1 MQIGVG
7 LDATLN
13 LSWDEQAIL
22 SKEAAAQGYAS
33 IWTPEGTGH
42 DSYQLCLRRWA
53 ASAEVADG
61 GLTTGISVSP
71 VMYRTPMAFAMA
83 GGTVSDITSGRFI
96 MGIGSGAA
104 YRPSARRALGAPRVS
119 AIALMRD
126 YLATLRPLVA
136 GERVDY
142 QGEAITLRGARLG
155 ISPPPNTP
163 VYLGALGPRMLR
175 LAGELADGA
184 CLNWCSPEQ
193 IAWSRDQV
201 DAGATAAGRDPSDI
215 KLAEY
220 IRVCVDDD
228 EDVARR
234 AFAKATMQYAL
245 GASVPTDRERQFGYR
260 AHFERMGFAD
270 ELAELDDMRRKGCG
284 ADEVADAFPP
294 ALLRTVGYY
303 GSAEN
308 AAAEFR
314 RLAQGLDIA
323 IVRVVKARPGVQSVR
338 AVMEACSPAA
348 QRTDA

>member
-1 MQIGVG
+1 MEIGVG

-13 LSWDEQAIL
+13 LSWEQQAAL
-22 SKEAAAQGYAS
+22 SKEAAAQGYTS
-33 IWTPEGTGH
+33 IWTPEGTGQ
-42 DSYQLCLRRWA
+42 DSYQLCLRRWE
-53 ASAEVADG
+53 ASREVADG

-71 VMYRTPMAFAMA
+71 VMYRTPMAFAMT
-83 GGTVSDITSGRFI
+83 GGTLSDITGGRFI
-96 MGIGSGAA
+96 MGIGSGGS
-104 YRPSARRALGAPRVS
+104 YRPAARRALGLPQLS
-119 AIALMRD
+119 TLALMRD
-126 YLATLRPLVA
+126 YLSTIRPLVA

-142 QGEAITLRGARLG
+142 EGEVVTLKGAQLA

-163 VYLGALGPRMLR
+163 VYLGALGPQMLR

-193 IAWSRDQV
+193 IAWSRQRV
-201 DAGATAAGRDPSDI
+201 NEGAAAAGRDPSDI

-220 IRVCVDDD
+220 IRICVDDD

-234 AFAKATMQYAL
+234 AFAKATMNYAL
-245 GASVPTDRERQFGYR
+245 GATVPTARERQLGYR

-270 ELAELDDMRRKGCG
+270 ELAELDDMRRAGSS

-303 GSAEN
+303 GSAAN

-314 RLAQGLDIA
+314 RLAEGLDIA
-323 IVRVVKARPGVQSVR
+323 IVRVVAARPGIDSVR
-338 AVMEACSPAA
+338 AVMEACMPAA
-348 QRTDA
+348 